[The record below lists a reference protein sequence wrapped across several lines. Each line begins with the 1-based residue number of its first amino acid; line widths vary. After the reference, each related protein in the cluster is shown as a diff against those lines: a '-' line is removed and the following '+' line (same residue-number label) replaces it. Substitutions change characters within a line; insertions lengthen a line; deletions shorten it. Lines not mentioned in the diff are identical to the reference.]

1 MKVPFKLLIN
11 AVSQASL
18 RYAGGIKMK
27 IKPSKSRVIF
37 QIFNYFLML
46 LATFICVYP
55 FWYIVIYTFSDSTKA
70 GIDPDCFITKGEDLT
85 EKYTKG
91 QYLGGYVNWHYG
103 NWNKNARA
111 EDRSGFRAL

>member
-1 MKVPFKLLIN
+1 
-11 AVSQASL
+11 
-18 RYAGGIKMK
+18 MK

-70 GIDPDCFITKGEDLT
+70 GINSPVFLPRGFSVSNYIDIFKLNGFFPA
-85 EKYTKG
+85 
-91 QYLGGYVNWHYG
+91 LGISVLRTLLGTVWPYWSVLFWDICSQRR
-103 NWNKNARA
+103 KCRA
-111 EDRSGFRAL
+111 GR

>member
-1 MKVPFKLLIN
+1 
-11 AVSQASL
+11 
-18 RYAGGIKMK
+18 MK

-70 GIDPDCFITKGEDLT
+70 GINSPVFLPRGFSVSNYIDIFKLNGFSRRWE
-85 EKYTKG
+85 
-91 QYLGGYVNWHYG
+91 YLSCVRCWERFRPYWSVLFWDICSQRR
-103 NWNKNARA
+103 KCRA
-111 EDRSGFRAL
+111 GR